1 MTETAPLPPQFPE
14 VGAARRL
21 LGDYHVT
28 GLFWYRFHKWA
39 VSTLPAWT
47 LWPITWI
54 FTPFFFCTIFK
65 IRRAIASNLEA
76 VLGPCGFLERQRR
89 IWTTMWT
96 FAWCLTERYERLT
109 TDRPFAVD
117 IESIE
122 HWDAVA
128 WSELGFVMVTAH
140 LGMYEVS
147 SMLPTPNGPRHV
159 HLVREP
165 EVEPRAQEFIRE
177 CVRSVQGSYFTMHFQ
192 SDDPLQGMV
201 FLDALRR
208 GEIVAV
214 QGDRPRTG
222 SRTVPA
228 TLFGR
233 PIALPSGPAA
243 LARTAGVPLLPVFA
257 IRTGRRRCKV
267 IFGPSI
273 EVPRTA
279 DRDADLTYAVARVAR
294 EVERAVRGAP
304 HQWFVF
310 RELWSGP
317 KVSAAEVRP
326 HHALQREP
334 AFDGDVD
341 RVGR

>member
-1 MTETAPLPPQFPE
+1 VTYNAARMSAPHRIPPHAPK
-14 VGAARRL
+14 VGRARRL

-47 LWPITWI
+47 LWPITI
-54 FTPFFFCTIFK
+54 TFTTFFFCTIFN
-65 IRRAIASNLEA
+65 IRRAITSNLKA
-76 VLGPCGFLERQRR
+76 VLGPFGFLERQRR
-89 IWTTMWT
+89 IYATMWT
-96 FAWCLTERYERLT
+96 FGWCLTERYERLT
-109 TDRPFAVD
+109 THRPFDQAIEAV
-117 IESIE
+117 E
-122 HWDAVA
+122 HWNAVA
-128 WSELGFVMVTAH
+128 ASAAGFVMVTAH

-165 EVEPRAQEFIRE
+165 EVDPRAQEFIRHS
-177 CVRSVQGSYFTMHFQ
+177 VRAVEGSHYTMHFQ

-208 GEIVAV
+208 GEIVAM

-222 SRTVPA
+222 SRTVNA

-243 LARTAGVPLLPVFA
+243 LARTAGVPMLPVFA
-257 IRTGRRRCKV
+257 IREGRRRCRI
-267 IFGPSI
+267 IFCPPI
-273 EVPRTA
+273 AVPRTEN
-279 DRDADLTYAVARVAR
+279 RDADLTWAMGRVATA
-294 EVERAVRGAP
+294 VEGAVRATP

-310 RELWSGP
+310 RELWP
-317 KVSAAEVRP
+317 EAVPVSR
-326 HHALQREP
+326 
-334 AFDGDVD
+334 
-341 RVGR
+341 